1 MTHYVLTPAAVRE
14 TALTLI
20 RTTGTTTTLDV
31 KRALRDQGFWATQ
44 ATVSTAMDALA
55 ADLGWLWLSNGFY
68 RTYALAAD
76 ALRRLVWAN

>member
-14 TALTLI
+14 TALMLM

-31 KRALRDQGFWATQ
+31 KQALREQGFWATQ
-44 ATVSTAMDALA
+44 TDVSTAMDILA
-55 ADLGWLWLSNGFY
+55 GDLGWLWITNGFY